1 MLLSRA
7 VECCPTHVE
16 LWLALAKLE
25 SYDNAKKVGMH
36 ALSSQQHCLCC
47 RLFPAAMQPLFTLHD
62 CMLAFCC
69 SAVSLPA
76 SLVVLG

>member
-25 SYDNAKKVGMH
+25 SYDNAKKVCQAIQPCCLFQGWEGCSGAASCWLCSYTGSMH
-36 ALSSQQHCLCC
+36 LSVI
-47 RLFPAAMQPLFTLHD
+47 PL
-62 CMLAFCC
+62 
-69 SAVSLPA
+69 
-76 SLVVLG
+76 